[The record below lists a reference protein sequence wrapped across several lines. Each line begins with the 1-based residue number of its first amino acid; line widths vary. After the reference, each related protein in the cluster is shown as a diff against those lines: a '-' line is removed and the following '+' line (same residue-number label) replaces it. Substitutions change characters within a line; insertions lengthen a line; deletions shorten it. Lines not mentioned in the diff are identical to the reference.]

1 MDAEVFGGSFCQR
14 PNNRNKKYF
23 SHVVGLNTTVGTVGR
38 QPFIVNK
45 LAHIQKTV
53 SQKNQLTLTFKKRIF
68 TQIGGARGI
77 QTLRGIG

>member
-1 MDAEVFGGSFCQR
+1 
-14 PNNRNKKYF
+14 
-23 SHVVGLNTTVGTVGR
+23 VGR